1 MGEYIASGPDFLIIC
16 LSPVDG
22 IQTAITSEIMILQK
36 GVQMYVLSRKKIA
49 PGWA

>member
-1 MGEYIASGPDFLIIC
+1 MGEYIASGPDFLIIF

>member
-1 MGEYIASGPDFLIIC
+1 MGDYIASGADFLIIC

-36 GVQMYVLSRKKIA
+36 GA
-49 PGWA
+49 